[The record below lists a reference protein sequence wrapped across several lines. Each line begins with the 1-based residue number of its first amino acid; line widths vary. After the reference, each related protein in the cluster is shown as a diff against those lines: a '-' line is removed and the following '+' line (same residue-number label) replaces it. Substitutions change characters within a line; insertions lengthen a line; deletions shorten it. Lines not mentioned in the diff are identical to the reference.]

1 MRYAMHQNLSEA
13 ACRPV
18 RGENRRDSEFFQHL
32 WEDFLAVVS
41 LGGLGAV
48 VAYRLIMMLLQL

>member
-1 MRYAMHQNLSEA
+1 MRYAMYQDLSEA
-13 ACRPV
+13 ARQSV
-18 RGENRRDSEFFQHL
+18 RGENRRDSEFLQHL
-32 WEDFLAVVS
+32 WEDFLAAIS

>member
-1 MRYAMHQNLSEA
+1 MRYAMYQDLSEA
-13 ACRPV
+13 ARQPV
-18 RGENRRDSEFFQHL
+18 RGENRRDSQFFQHL
-32 WEDFLAVVS
+32 WEDLLAAVS

>member
-18 RGENRRDSEFFQHL
+18 RGENRRDSQFFRHL
-32 WEDFLAVVS
+32 WEELLAGLS

-48 VAYRLIMMLLQL
+48 VAYRLIIMLWQL